1 MKGIATEN
9 DSFAMENDTFVIIE
23 SDGLVVTEMTE
34 RAARE
39 ISRWQYGKPYEL
51 YDFTGDEEEVAEI
64 MNGYH
69 MAVYDSREYYE
80 KAAGPDRPEDLP
92 RPFGFIAIGPSAQ
105 LQSRL
110 AFSKYR
116 KSDAT
121 DVALGLRPELC
132 GRGEGLGERLLGA
145 AVNLCLQEFPEDPVR
160 LTVAR
165 SNKRALRLYEKF
177 EFVKMTSLASPVK
190 IGGRQRVKFFYVLQK

>member
-1 MKGIATEN
+1 MISKGFKMNEDSAGYEN
-9 DSFAMENDTFVIIE
+9 FIIIE

-34 RAARE
+34 RAARDV
-39 ISRWQYGKPYEL
+39 SRWKYGRPYEL
-51 YDFTGDEEEVAEI
+51 YDFDGDENEVAQI

-69 MAVYDSREYYE
+69 LAVYDSREYYGS
-80 KAAGPDRPEDLP
+80 AACPADPGSLP

-105 LQSRL
+105 LQSRR
-110 AFSKYR
+110 AFSEYR
-116 KSDAT
+116 RSNAT

-145 AVNLCLQEFPEDPVR
+145 AENLCLQEFPDDPIR

-165 SNKRALRLYEKF
+165 SNRRALRLYEKF
-177 EFVKMTSLASPVK
+177 GFVKKTSLASPVK